1 MYNSSLKGHGG
12 TSAFKNHIEV
22 PHKIFFNDMSK
33 SYMQDEFKTCDVIYS
48 EIAWPYGYKGFNE
61 KAGNVPSAYS
71 DYVDN
76 INLAIEEL
84 DVPAFIV
91 CGKNVKKHFPK
102 ARMYP
107 ITITTSGE
115 NIPGCTLFVWKCG
128 DFFGQFSN
136 TIVLLNWLAA
146 RYDKC
151 LDPSC
156 GYGEHLLK
164 FKDFV
169 GCDVNRD
176 CLTHFS
182 ILYQEIM
189 AHG

>member
-12 TSAFKNHIEV
+12 TSAFKNCIEI

-33 SYMQDEFKTCDVIYS
+33 SYMRDEFKTCDVIYS

-61 KAGNVPSAYS
+61 KAGNVPGAYS

-91 CGKNVKKHFPK
+91 CGKNVKRHFPK

-107 ITITTSGE
+107 IT
-115 NIPGCTLFVWKCG
+115 
-128 DFFGQFSN
+128 FGQPRREN
-136 TIVLLNWLAA
+136 RAA
-146 RYDKC
+146 VR
-151 LDPSC
+151 PATTVRTARSC
-156 GYGEHLLK
+156 R
-164 FKDFV
+164 
-169 GCDVNRD
+169 NAISAMAAM
-176 CLTHFS
+176 S
-182 ILYQEIM
+182 IRLPAE
-189 AHG
+189 AEADGPRARRRRSCARRTRSRP